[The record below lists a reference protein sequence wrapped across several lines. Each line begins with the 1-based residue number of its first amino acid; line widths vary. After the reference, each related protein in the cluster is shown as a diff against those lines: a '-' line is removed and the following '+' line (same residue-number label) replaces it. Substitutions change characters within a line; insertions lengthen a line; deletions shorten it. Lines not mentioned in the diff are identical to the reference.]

1 MQKNKTYKT
10 VAALSRILIC
20 MNNCMTIC
28 CLIEKKK
35 KREKFREI
43 IHIYMN
49 ESPRIKI
56 YKQLLLQ
63 LEYKNEILKKVCV
76 CMLKK

>member
-1 MQKNKTYKT
+1 MQKNKIYKT

-43 IHIYMN
+43 IHI
-49 ESPRIKI
+49 
-56 YKQLLLQ
+56 
-63 LEYKNEILKKVCV
+63 LERVIFLIEKNH
-76 CMLKK
+76 